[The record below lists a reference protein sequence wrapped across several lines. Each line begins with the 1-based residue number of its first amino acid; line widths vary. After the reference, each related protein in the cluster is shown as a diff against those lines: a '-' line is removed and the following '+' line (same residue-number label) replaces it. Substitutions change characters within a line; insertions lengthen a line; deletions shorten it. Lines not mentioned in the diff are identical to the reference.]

1 MLSEELQKKLDDF
14 NAKYNVH
21 FDIESMENSARIDD
35 SFEEYKFDKK
45 DPQAARVE
53 RYYKTLMELLD
64 KAIIEKTKITGNGQ
78 YDIGNFNLTQFVDSF
93 EALLAQRSKELGVQ
107 DRPPFETIKRSSLFN
122 RVHAAADQYN
132 QPVYGIWAKTILD
145 KKFTYRD
152 LKAVSDNAVNSIEA
166 NRDSADGVISRRD
179 LTNVVYAKEAME
191 KVRQSRTGWWKL
203 FHLYENFKEWQYL
216 TSLTEKVTEYAEAK
230 FRVKEILDEANPEM
244 LKTAYD
250 KPSNGADG
258 VKPEAKKEVKKS
270 LDEVSVADEMQKVIG
285 QPNMSAKLTDE
296 IMSVIP
302 EGGFNNEMKRNFLSA
317 QIHSLTDAMQSYN
330 RGFDDAIEAGEA
342 AESQMPE
349 IAEGMFQKA
358 YSMVGT
364 LGYETEKEQVLA
376 AQAIADVMLKKLSPV
391 ALDTEKLGDFA
402 NGYVCKNSEKC
413 SELTGLEEN
422 DPALADVK
430 AVYEVSNEQND
441 RQEMNVPDAAMSDDG
456 PKVSPVQTSAP
467 VVKPPIINN

>member
-1 MLSEELQKKLDDF
+1 M
-14 NAKYNVH
+14 
-21 FDIESMENSARIDD
+21 
-35 SFEEYKFDKK
+35 
-45 DPQAARVE
+45 
-53 RYYKTLMELLD
+53 
-64 KAIIEKTKITGNGQ
+64 
-78 YDIGNFNLTQFVDSF
+78 
-93 EALLAQRSKELGVQ
+93 
-107 DRPPFETIKRSSLFN
+107 
-122 RVHAAADQYN
+122 
-132 QPVYGIWAKTILD
+132 
-145 KKFTYRD
+145 
-152 LKAVSDNAVNSIEA
+152 
-166 NRDSADGVISRRD
+166 
-179 LTNVVYAKEAME
+179 
-191 KVRQSRTGWWKL
+191 
-203 FHLYENFKEWQYL
+203 YENFKEWQYL

-296 IMSVIP
+296 IMSVLP

-330 RGFDDAIEAGEA
+330 RGFDDAIEAGET

-376 AQAIADVMLKKLSPV
+376 AQAIADVTLKKLSPV
-391 ALDTEKLGDFA
+391 ALDREKLGDFA

-430 AVYEVSNEQND
+430 AVYEVSNEQNV